1 LAGQF
6 GVDTT
11 LKDVGAWDNALERYT
26 MSFLGGAIGGG
37 VFYGKEALIDGKSYK
52 RDSKN
57 WEMAHLIRNGHG
69 NELRAEVE
77 KLKKSG
83 KLGST
88 KLSASKYEET
98 EKGDRVW
105 LTTEKKEE
113 SQNDAIANAIL
124 EKINALETVINNNR
138 IGLSDE

>member
-1 LAGQF
+1 
-6 GVDTT
+6 
-11 LKDVGAWDNALERYT
+11 

-37 VFYGKEALIDGKSYK
+37 IFYGKEALIDGKSYK

-57 WEMAHLIRNGHG
+57 WEIAHLIRNGHG

-77 KLKKSG
+77 KMKKAG
-83 KLGST
+83 KLGNT

-98 EKGDRVW
+98 DKGEKVW
-105 LTTEKKEE
+105 LTTENQSE
-113 SQNDAIANAIL
+113 SQNDAIGNAIL
-124 EKINALETVINNNR
+124 EKINILEAVINNNR